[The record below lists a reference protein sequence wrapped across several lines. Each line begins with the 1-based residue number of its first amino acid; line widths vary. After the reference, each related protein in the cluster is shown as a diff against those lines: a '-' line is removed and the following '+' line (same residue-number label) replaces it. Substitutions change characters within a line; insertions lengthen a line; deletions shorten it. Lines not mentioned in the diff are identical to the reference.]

1 MKATYNMLGSA
12 QIDENRNLVISECK
26 KNEEIIGFTLAQQLM
41 VSEGKKSI
49 GVFLKNTIHI
59 PNISG
64 LYELRDAL
72 NNAIDKIENE

>member
-12 QIDENRNLVISECK
+12 QIDTNKNLVISECK
-26 KNEEIIGFTLAQQLM
+26 KNDEVVGFTLAQQL
-41 VSEGKKSI
+41 VVNEGKKSI
-49 GVFLKNTIHI
+49 GVFLKNTVHI
-59 PNISG
+59 TSISG